1 MGNICHGD
9 ANKVKIAEEPVVIE
23 YEVESEHCQSDDDS
37 EYLKKKSIKKRR
49 GKPGLTADFISIDQ
63 KQF

>member
-23 YEVESEHCQSDDDS
+23 YDVKSEQSDDS

-49 GKPGLTADFISIDQ
+49 GKPGLTICFTLIDQ
-63 KQF
+63 NQFW